1 MTLTQSIFQQHT
13 LFALFVYGL
22 SIVIFLPIFVFLH
35 DKLDNNF
42 LQLCWD
48 KIGMP
53 LIRAFLI
60 IGFILLIYPI
70 NFGLD
75 AAPSINVLLSVDDK
89 RSSFLINMIFL
100 LTFLFPFIPLLG
112 KLDEFTIPLQ
122 GILCSMI
129 VFSWLCQ
136 GLNIQD
142 YSLFPDLKVFA
153 LIIFMSVATHWLA
166 KHVSEYT
173 GDYLDKL
180 FHREGFKTLSFKAVV
195 LIMQCPVIF
204 IFGIYLGKQIH

>member
-1 MTLTQSIFQQHT
+1 MTLTQSIFHHHT
-13 LFALFVYGL
+13 LFALSVYGL
-22 SIVIFLPIFVFLH
+22 SIVIVLPIFVYIH
-35 DKLDNNF
+35 NKLDNNF
-42 LQLCWD
+42 LQLCWE
-48 KIGMP
+48 KISIP

-75 AAPSINVLLSVDDK
+75 AAPSINDLLSVDDK

-100 LTFLFPFIPLLG
+100 LTFLFPLIPLLG

-129 VFSWLCQ
+129 IFNWLCQ
-136 GLNIQD
+136 GLEIQG
-142 YSLFPDLKVFA
+142 YSLFPDFKILV
-153 LIIFMSVATHWLA
+153 LIILMSIATHWLA

-173 GDYLDKL
+173 GYYLDKL
-180 FHREGFKTLSFKAVV
+180 FHREGFKTLSFKAVI

-204 IFGIYLGKQIH
+204 IFGISLGKQLP